1 MFKKGLFGIIAT
13 KTLFLFKPELR
24 IVFRNIIICIIFIS
38 LTLYVH
44 SEYINWSQIS
54 GNNQYI
60 ASSFI
65 LKIIIIIFSLI
76 LLFFSIKRS
85 KNINDGFDKFRNKKL
100 KSEVEKKL
108 QPQENLTKSIID
120 DAYFDKFRKKKKLR
134 TTQEIKLEKNEKT

>member
-54 GNNQYI
+54 GNNQFI

-65 LKIIIIIFSLI
+65 LKNIIIIFSLI

-100 KSEVEKKL
+100 NSEVEKKL

>member
-65 LKIIIIIFSLI
+65 LKNIVIIFLLI

>member
-65 LKIIIIIFSLI
+65 LKNIIIIFLLI

>member
-65 LKIIIIIFSLI
+65 LKNIIIIFSLI